1 MPHRSFTVEEANA
14 LIPRLDGVLEEI
26 ADARTVVE
34 RCQAGIRL
42 LKTLWGK
49 DVEDT
54 QNPDFEEY
62 DTHCRALEESAQ
74 LIERLINE
82 EIQDR
87 GLRFPQGGLQ
97 YGLVDFPT
105 TYHGRWVYLCWRKGE
120 PQIMYWH
127 EIDAGYGGR
136 TPLSPGHAAAMGR
149 HDDPALEDDSM
160 LDF

>member
-1 MPHRSFTVEEANA
+1 MPHRSFTVQEANA
-14 LIPRLDGVLEEI
+14 LLPRLSEVLDEI
-26 ADARTVVE
+26 AEARVVIE
-34 RCQAGIRL
+34 HCQAGISL

-49 DVEDT
+49 DVEEP

-62 DTHCRALEESAQ
+62 DSHCRTLEEKAQ
-74 LIERLINE
+74 LIKRLIKE
-82 EIQDR
+82 EIQDQ

-136 TPLSPGHAAAMGR
+136 TALTPAHAAAMGR
-149 HDDPALEDDSM
+149 PDDPALGDDSA